1 MSVVEQSSPAVSS
14 RAAAQPTVLIVDDT
28 PSNLSLLSDILR
40 ADYRVRVAT
49 DGPKALAIARTAA
62 TQPDLILLDVMMPG
76 MDGYEVCRQLK
87 ADPSTAAIPVIF
99 VSAMSEV
106 EDETRGLD
114 VGGVDYVMKPI
125 NASIVRARI
134 RTHLAVSGHSREMTR
149 LVAELEQRS
158 AALLE
163 LNHTLEARVASEVA
177 EVEKLARL
185 KRFFSPSVVE
195 LMLSNDVDDPLK
207 SHRREIAAAFIDL
220 RGFTAFAESS
230 DPEEV
235 MGLLA
240 EYHDAMGRIVM
251 EHGGTL
257 ERFAGDGIM
266 IFFNDPVRVDNP
278 SALAVGMA
286 IAMQERFASLIDD
299 WHKRGYDLAMGIG
312 VAQGYATIGAIGF
325 EGRRDY
331 GVIGP
336 VTNLAARLCAEAKGG
351 QILISP
357 RVHASVSS
365 LVRCEL
371 VGELALKGFHRPVIV
386 HAVTGLAEAA

>member
-1 MSVVEQSSPAVSS
+1 
-14 RAAAQPTVLIVDDT
+14 
-28 PSNLSLLSDILR
+28 
-40 ADYRVRVAT
+40 
-49 DGPKALAIARTAA
+49 
-62 TQPDLILLDVMMPG
+62 
-76 MDGYEVCRQLK
+76 
-87 ADPSTAAIPVIF
+87 
-99 VSAMSEV
+99 
-106 EDETRGLD
+106 
-114 VGGVDYVMKPI
+114 
-125 NASIVRARI
+125 
-134 RTHLAVSGHSREMTR
+134 MTR
-149 LVAELEQRS
+149 LVAELELRS
-158 AALLE
+158 AALVA

-195 LMLSNDVDDPLK
+195 LMLSNDVEDPLK
-207 SHRREIAAAFIDL
+207 SHRREIAAVFIDL

-251 EHGGTL
+251 DHGGTL

-278 SALAVGMA
+278 SAIAVGMA
-286 IAMQERFASLIDD
+286 ISMQDRFAALIDD

-357 RVHASVSS
+357 RVHASVAS

-371 VGELALKGFHRPVIV
+371 VGELVLKGFHRPVVV
-386 HAVTGLAEAA
+386 HSVTGTAGAA